1 MQFPAIDPVAFS
13 IGSLQL
19 RWYGLMYLLA
29 FFVGWGLARW
39 RASRPGSGWKTVDVD
54 DLLTFVMLGVILG
67 ARLGYVL
74 FYDLPAYIDDP
85 GEILRIWNGGMSFHG
100 GLLGVLCAFWYFART
115 RKKSFLEV
123 SDFIAPLVPQGLF
136 WGRMGNFIN
145 GELWGKVS
153 DVPWAMVFPTGG
165 PWPRHPS
172 QLYEGL
178 LEGLVLFV
186 VLWIFSARP
195 RKAGAV
201 SGPALRRVPLRRG
214 IRARARCPAGLPGL
228 RLADHGPA
236 ALPAA
241 HGRGPV
247 AAVPH
252 AAGTGRRGA
261 RDGSPQGQERTKALT
276 DLVSSV

>member
-29 FFVGWGLARW
+29 FFVGWGLARR

-153 DVPWAMVFPTGG
+153 DVPWAMVFPPAG
-165 PWPRHPS
+165 PGRAIPRS
-172 QLYEGL
+172 
-178 LEGLVLFV
+178 
-186 VLWIFSARP
+186 ST
-195 RKAGAV
+195 KACWKGWCCSWC
-201 SGPALRRVPLRRG
+201 SGSSPPGRARRG
-214 IRARARCPAGLPGL
+214 PSPAFSPCSTPCSASAWNSCACPTPSWATWPSAG
-228 RLADHGPA
+228 
-236 ALPAA
+236 
-241 HGRGPV
+241 
-247 AAVPH
+247 
-252 AAGTGRRGA
+252 
-261 RDGSPQGQERTKALT
+261 
-276 DLVSSV
+276 

>member
-172 QLYEGL
+172 QLYEAV
-178 LEGLVLFV
+178 LEGLVMFCVLYALSRRRPARPQGTFMGTFLVLYGVFRFLIEFVRVPDAQLGYLFGPITMGQCLSLPLV
-186 VLWIFSARP
+186 VLGVAVLVVSRHLARP
-195 RKAGAV
+195 QVGH
-201 SGPALRRVPLRRG
+201 L
-214 IRARARCPAGLPGL
+214 
-228 RLADHGPA
+228 
-236 ALPAA
+236 
-241 HGRGPV
+241 
-247 AAVPH
+247 
-252 AAGTGRRGA
+252 
-261 RDGSPQGQERTKALT
+261 E
-276 DLVSSV
+276 